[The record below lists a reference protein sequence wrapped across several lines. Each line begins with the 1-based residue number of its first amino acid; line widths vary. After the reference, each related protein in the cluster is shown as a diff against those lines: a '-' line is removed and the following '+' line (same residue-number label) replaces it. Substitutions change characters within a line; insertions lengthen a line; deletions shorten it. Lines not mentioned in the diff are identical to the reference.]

1 MEGNSP
7 PSEETGT
14 ILFVDDE
21 PAIRRLYLTYLS
33 SEGFDID
40 GAPSIA
46 EARTALSQREYE
58 LLIVDKNLT
67 DGSGLDLLRMCRE
80 EYPDLEIIV
89 LTGYPSMDSVIEALR
104 YGAFDYLIKP
114 VRDLELLKAKAKRA
128 MERRRLRLENRSL
141 MSGKAG
147 PVNAAEGEKNRKL
160 KNQLARMRQKLSGAR
175 EHIINGNT
183 DEGTAELES
192 CLILVEDLNSLID

>member
-1 MEGNSP
+1 MPNM
-7 PSEETGT
+7 
-14 ILFVDDE
+14 
-21 PAIRRLYLTYLS
+21 
-33 SEGFDID
+33 D
-40 GAPSIA
+40 GL
-46 EARTALSQREYE
+46 TALRAIKDAHPEVE
-58 LLIVDKNLT
+58 VIL
-67 DGSGLDLLRMCRE
+67 
-80 EYPDLEIIV
+80 
-89 LTGYPSMDSVIEALR
+89 LTGQASAQEGVAGIMS
-104 YGAFDYLIKP
+104 GAFDYLIKP